1 MDFDEIKKTW
11 KNSFKDDELLNK
23 EEIEAKLKIK
33 SKSNIALGK
42 VKRNYKL
49 ELIVGIGMSIYFI
62 IWMLIYISDAYK
74 LSLSLFT
81 FLFFG
86 TLISF
91 TWRSYNKVR
100 KTVISSDQLKPALI
114 KTIKDV
120 ERYVNFNTS
129 TFSKY
134 LLLPFAICFGMFIG
148 IFVSVGEEG
157 MNAVM
162 EILEN
167 RIIRIVIILVVLS
180 VIFIPFSQYMTK
192 KMYKQHLDE
201 LKQCL
206 KEFEESED

>member
-49 ELIVGIGMSIYFI
+49 ELIIGIGMSIYFI
-62 IWMLIYISDAYK
+62 IWMLIYISDEYK
-74 LSLSLFT
+74 LLLSLFT

-91 TWRSYNKVR
+91 TWRNYNKVR
-100 KTVISSDQLKPALI
+100 KTVISSDQLKPALV
-114 KTIKDV
+114 KTIKDI

-148 IFVSVGEEG
+148 IFVGVGEEG

-206 KEFEESED
+206 KEFEEFED